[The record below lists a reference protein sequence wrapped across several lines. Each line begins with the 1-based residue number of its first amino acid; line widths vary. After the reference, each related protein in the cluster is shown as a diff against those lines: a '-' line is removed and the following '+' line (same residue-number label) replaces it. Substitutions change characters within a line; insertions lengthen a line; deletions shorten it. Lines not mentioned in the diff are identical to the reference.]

1 MKGSSFV
8 DLLIEFL
15 FTKLV
20 RHVDMLMHAH
30 PIEIP
35 GRCFLRHGDQTR
47 RWWLCIC
54 AIPTPGAS
62 PVGGHVGV
70 EVLLI

>member
-15 FTKLV
+15 LAKLV

-30 PIEIP
+30 PIEN
-35 GRCFLRHGDQTR
+35 RALFSAAR
-47 RWWLCIC
+47 
-54 AIPTPGAS
+54 
-62 PVGGHVGV
+62 
-70 EVLLI
+70 